1 MHLLANRFGHTDTM
15 KRCLFVMMLL
25 AWGALAQPVPR
36 FRWQNFTKAEGLPD
50 DRVYNVA
57 VDGTRVW
64 AATENG
70 LGLYENGTW
79 RVFRP
84 EDGLAHRVATYV
96 AVDKNAHDVWIAT
109 MRGLSR
115 SRRRMPRVSTA
126 ARPFISWFT
135 TTRLFEELRATSRR
149 EPM

>member
-1 MHLLANRFGHTDTM
+1 MHLLADRFGHTDAM
-15 KRCLFVMMLL
+15 KRVVFVMMLL

-36 FRWQNFTKAEGLPD
+36 FHWQDFTKADGLAD

-96 AVDKNAHDVWIAT
+96 AVDKK
-109 MRGLSR
+109 R
-115 SRRRMPRVSTA
+115 SRCVDCHHGRPEPLEEANA
-126 ARPFISWFT
+126 AGGYGGKAFHLLVHNDS
-135 TTRLFEELRATSRR
+135 AV
-149 EPM
+149 